1 MMVHFCKRKK
11 VIFFFNFHFWHV
23 GVGPLLKIC
32 LFQGEQIVVE
42 TKLNTPHTNVFD
54 IANTSLILVFS

>member
-11 VIFFFNFHFWHV
+11 VIIFFQFSLLAC

-42 TKLNTPHTNVFD
+42 TKLNTPHNNVFD
-54 IANTSLILVFS
+54 IANTSLILVFI